1 MLANEQPDLI
11 DNGHVTGV
19 PTVQITPRPVVSAI
33 VAVRNE
39 ERHIESVM
47 RSLLQQDVT
56 DFDLELIIV
65 DGDSSDTTPD
75 IVSRIAAEDSRV
87 RLAINRHRKTPYA
100 FNVGLEEAR
109 GEYVC
114 ILGAHTLYAK
124 NYIAVCLDE
133 LKRSGAVGC
142 SGRERVCA
150 GGAGVQARLVA
161 WALAHPF
168 GTSTGSM
175 RTRGAGFADSVPYP
189 VFLKS
194 ALIETGGYDTQL
206 HRNQDNDICQKIR
219 SRGHTL
225 YITDKTSCEYFVSPD
240 LMSLSKYAFRTGFWN
255 FISLKVNPASMAPRH
270 FVPAVFTAVALIS
283 LLTCGLSFGVTGNA
297 RLLLR
302 GSLLL
307 LALTYGMASLAAACH
322 IALRQ
327 RSVHALLLPFSFVIL
342 HLSYGFGTLTAMA
355 TSAAPPLS
363 EMS

>member
-1 MLANEQPDLI
+1 MLAASTERPDLMRDVI
-11 DNGHVTGV
+11 SAA
-19 PTVQITPRPVVSAI
+19 VQIAPRPMVSAI

-39 ERHIESVM
+39 ERHIASVLH
-47 RSLLQQDVT
+47 SLLQQEVPG
-56 DFDLELIIV
+56 FDLELIIV
-65 DGDSSDTTPD
+65 DGDSCDTTRD
-75 IVSRIAAEDSRV
+75 IVSRVAAADSRV
-87 RLAINRHRKTPYA
+87 KVIINKQRKTPYA
-100 FNVGLEEAR
+100 FNLGLDNAR

-114 ILGAHTLYAK
+114 ILGAHTRYAR
-124 NYIAVCLDE
+124 NYIAACLDE
-133 LKRSGAVGC
+133 LNRSGAVGC

-150 GGAGVQARLVA
+150 GGEGLQARLVA

-168 GTSTGSM
+168 GTSTGST

-194 ALIETGGYDTQL
+194 ALIEAGGYDTQL

-240 LMSLSKYAFRTGFWN
+240 LLSLSRYAFRTGFWN
-255 FISLKVNPASMAPRH
+255 FISLRVNPASMAPRH
-270 FVPAVFTAVALIS
+270 FVPALFASAALIS
-283 LLTCGLSFGVTGNA
+283 LLTFAFSFSATGNA

-307 LALTYGMASLAAACH
+307 LVAAYGIASLAAACH
-322 IALRQ
+322 IAFKQ
-327 RSVHALLLPFSFVIL
+327 RSVHALLLPFSFFIL
-342 HLSYGFGTLTAMA
+342 HLSYGFGTLTAMVKNA
-355 TSAAPPLS
+355 RPPVC